1 MQHVY
6 ILAIK
11 SYKGE
16 LFEKAMKK
24 KYPIDKSDKI
34 YARLLNEK

>member
-11 SYKGE
+11 SYNGE
-16 LFEKAMKK
+16 LFKKLRKK
-24 KYPIDKSDKI
+24 KYPRDKSDKRC
-34 YARLLNEK
+34 ARLLNEK